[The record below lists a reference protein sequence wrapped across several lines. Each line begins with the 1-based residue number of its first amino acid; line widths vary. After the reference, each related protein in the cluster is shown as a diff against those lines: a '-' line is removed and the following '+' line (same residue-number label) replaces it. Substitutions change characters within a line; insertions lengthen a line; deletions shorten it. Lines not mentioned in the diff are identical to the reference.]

1 MNVPSD
7 DLQPI
12 TAEQLRKIIEGL
24 ESRCKVPPVDEL
36 AVLAAALTG
45 LQYCNLP
52 PDQEW
57 DRDFPTRV
65 TDVTSRRDTVR
76 KTSPRLRP
84 TFDIDERTRDDG
96 TTIGHPRH
104 DEKDWRDLAPDIAAR
119 FRRVY
124 PGQEFGD
131 RGGPVARFAAAVIPL
146 IFPGQNPDADTVGQ
160 YLARHRRKQETR
172 ARR

>member
-96 TTIGHPRH
+96 TTIGHPR
-104 DEKDWRDLAPDIAAR
+104 E
-119 FRRVY
+119 
-124 PGQEFGD
+124 G
-131 RGGPVARFAAAVIPL
+131 
-146 IFPGQNPDADTVGQ
+146 
-160 YLARHRRKQETR
+160 LARSRT
-172 ARR
+172 